1 MKQLIVNNDELD
13 LALQK
18 LRNCSNKPVKRL
30 AYYPAIV
37 IDDKYRDIADKLG
50 ISFNG
55 RITNNKPL
63 SSLKGS
69 EMKGIIELLQF
80 FIETDH
86 SATFETQRHIVKYIG
101 LSTLR
106 FDSHVQQGRLL
117 SLLQNLF
124 VSTATTK
131 NANFHYTMLINT
143 YFHLAKHYKTKL
155 NLRIYS
161 LMDLIQDII
170 MAAHGINLV
179 KDRSRYAELI
189 SDYRFK
195 PSLRVDEAIELS
207 KQQLQLLLYYLM
219 KLLNT
224 VIQLLDNFAKRK
236 LKPRFTPRRQKLQ
249 AFLILNRNIEL
260 LQLLKQCKI

>member
-1 MKQLIVNNDELD
+1 MKPLIVSNEELD

-55 RITNNKPL
+55 RIINNKPL

-69 EMKGIIELLQF
+69 EMKGVIELLQYF
-80 FIETDH
+80 VETDH
-86 SATFETQRHIVKYIG
+86 STTFETQRHIVKYIG

-131 NANFHYTMLINT
+131 NATFHFTMLINT

-161 LMDLIQDII
+161 LMDMIQDII
-170 MAAHGINLV
+170 MAAHGINFV

-189 SDYRFK
+189 SDHRFK

-207 KQQLQLLLYYLM
+207 KQQLQLVLYYLM

-224 VIQLLDNFAKRK
+224 IIQLLDNFARRK
-236 LKPRFTPRRQKLQ
+236 LRPGFTSRRQKLQ
-249 AFLILNRNIEL
+249 AFLILNKNIEL
-260 LQLLKQCKI
+260 LQLLKQCQL